1 MDRAGLL
8 RHAVS
13 LLANRPHST
22 HELAAKLARMTARQH
37 ARAALAHAAAAA
49 AAPAGEPPP
58 PPPPPPHA
66 EAAAVVAELAAAGAL
81 GDPAYAAWHTA
92 QRAAS
97 RPRSRLQLLAELQAK
112 RVDGDTAR
120 AAVAAGHDELAAC
133 AAQALRREA
142 LSAARLRVFL
152 HNKGFGRAALDR
164 VLAARA
170 SGVDLRTLLQAPPL
184 A

>member
-1 MDRAGLL
+1 ML

-22 HELAAKLARMTARQH
+22 HELTAKLARVTARQH

-49 AAPAGEPPP
+49 AAAAAGPLAAPPP
-58 PPPPPPHA
+58 PPPRRAA
-66 EAAAVVAELAAAGAL
+66 EAAEVVAELAAAGAL
-81 GDPAYAAWHTA
+81 DDPAYAAWHTS

-120 AAVAAGHDELAAC
+120 AAVAAGHDELGAC
-133 AAQALRREA
+133 AAQALRREG
-142 LSAARLRVFL
+142 LSATRLRVFL
-152 HNKGFGRAALDR
+152 HNKGFSSAALER

-170 SGVDLRTLLQAPPL
+170 SGVDLRTLLLPAASGQ
-184 A
+184 

>member
-1 MDRAGLL
+1 ML

-22 HELAAKLARMTARQH
+22 HELTAKLARVTARQH

-49 AAPAGEPPP
+49 AAAAAGPLAAPPP
-58 PPPPPPHA
+58 PPPRRAA

-81 GDPAYAAWHTA
+81 DDPAYAAWHTS

-120 AAVAAGHDELAAC
+120 AAVAAGHDELGAC
-133 AAQALRREA
+133 AAQALRREG
-142 LSAARLRVFL
+142 LSATRLRVFL
-152 HNKGFGRAALDR
+152 HNKGFSSAALER

-170 SGVDLRTLLQAPPL
+170 SGVDLRTLLLPAASGQ
-184 A
+184 